1 MTTQFAGVA
10 APTAFLEYEGVTVYR
25 TYQFDDP
32 ATYPPSPHIF
42 TTSPLGPYATDP
54 FRFDVR
60 SLTVPAAS
68 ADEDG
73 VRAGEEAAVAA
84 VLEQAID
91 RGMLVAPDDIS
102 ASRPVRVH
110 QPAW

>member
-1 MTTQFAGVA
+1 MTVRFSGNTS
-10 APTAFLEYEGVTVYR
+10 PEAFLKYEGVTVYR

-32 ATYPPSPHIF
+32 DTYPPSPHIF
-42 TTSPLGPYATDP
+42 TTSPIGPYATDP

-68 ADEDG
+68 AEEDG
-73 VRAGEEAAVAA
+73 VRAGEETAVAT

-91 RGMLVAPDDIS
+91 RGMLVAPDDIA
-102 ASRPVRVH
+102 ASRPVQVH